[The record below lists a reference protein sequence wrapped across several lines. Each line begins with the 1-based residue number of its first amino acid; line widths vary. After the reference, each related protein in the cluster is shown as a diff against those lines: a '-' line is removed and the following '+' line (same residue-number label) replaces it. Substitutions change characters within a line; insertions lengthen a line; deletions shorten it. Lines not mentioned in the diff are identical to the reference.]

1 MTNRE
6 RRTLDRGALVT
17 GLVLIAYGV
26 MFLLEAVGVYDLEP
40 GQLWAILL
48 IGLGVAVLF
57 GGRGPDPEA

>member
-57 GGRGPDPEA
+57 GERRPSSRA